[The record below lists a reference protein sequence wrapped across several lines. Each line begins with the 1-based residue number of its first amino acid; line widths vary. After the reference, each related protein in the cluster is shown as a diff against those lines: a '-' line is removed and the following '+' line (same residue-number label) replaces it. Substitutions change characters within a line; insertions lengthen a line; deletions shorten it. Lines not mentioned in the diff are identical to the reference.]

1 MKKENGASFNFFNDV
16 KDRMSQSIENTQNQ
30 ALTDVFGQD
39 AANLMIEKR
48 GVNNQFNKFNTAAKE
63 NTNPFGNL
71 AAVEADNKQKE
82 MNKLTGQINQSVAIN
97 NAQNTATDLTNN
109 VMDQANRANPFK
121 PNDDNDPYSTQGA
134 PMSNG
139 TGSGRPNFDEG
150 ATMSIKKVNEGAPMS
165 NVLFKNK

>member
-1 MKKENGASFNFFNDV
+1 MKKENGASFSFFNDV
-16 KDRMSQSIENTQNQ
+16 RDKLSQSVENTKNR
-30 ALTDVFGQD
+30 ALTDMFGQD
-39 AANLMIEKR
+39 AADLMIEKR

-71 AAVEADNKQKE
+71 AAIEADNKQEE

-97 NAQNTATDLTNN
+97 NAQNEVTDLNN
-109 VMDQANRANPFK
+109 SVMDKVRQANPFK
-121 PNDDNDPYSTQGA
+121 PNNNNDPYSTQGA

-150 ATMSIKKVNEGAPMS
+150 ATMSIEKVNKGASMS
-165 NVLFKNK
+165 NILFKKK

>member
-1 MKKENGASFNFFNDV
+1 MKKENGASFYNFNNV
-16 KDRMSQSIENTQNQ
+16 KDRLSQSIENTQNR
-30 ALTDVFGQD
+30 ALTDMFGQD
-39 AANLMIEKR
+39 AAGLMIEKR

-71 AAVEADNKQKE
+71 AAVEADNKQEE

-97 NAQNTATDLTNN
+97 NAQNKVADLNN
-109 VMDQANRANPFK
+109 KVMDQANQANPFK
-121 PNDDNDPYSTQGA
+121 PNNNNDPYSTQGA

>member
-1 MKKENGASFNFFNDV
+1 MKKENGASFSFFNDV
-16 KDRMSQSIENTQNQ
+16 RDKLSQSVENTKNR
-30 ALTDVFGQD
+30 ALTDVFGQE
-39 AANLMIEKR
+39 AADLMIEKR

-71 AAVEADNKQKE
+71 AAIEADNKQEE

-97 NAQNTATDLTNN
+97 NAQNKVTDLDNS
-109 VMDQANRANPFK
+109 VMDKVNQANPFK
-121 PNDDNDPYSTQGA
+121 PNNNNDPYSTQGA

-150 ATMSIKKVNEGAPMS
+150 VTMSIKKVNEGASMS
-165 NVLFKNK
+165 DVLFKKK